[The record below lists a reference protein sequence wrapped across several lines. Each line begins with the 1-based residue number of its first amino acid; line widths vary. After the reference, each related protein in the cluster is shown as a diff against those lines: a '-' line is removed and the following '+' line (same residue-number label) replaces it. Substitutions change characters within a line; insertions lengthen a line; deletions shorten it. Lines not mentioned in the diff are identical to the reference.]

1 MAEKHDLLILPNQ
14 GDSSIVLSETRSSL
28 AARGRRDAAD
38 LTVRARESSGTVAG
52 QAQLHK
58 QGRNGQPPVFPPPL
72 ALLHGAAESGEASAA
87 FAIPIDGAP
96 FIGPRDAR
104 VTIVEFSDFQCPT
117 RRGGHQVERPPQ
129 GVSR

>member
-14 GDSSIVLSETRSSL
+14 GDSSIVFSETRSSL

-58 QGRNGQPPVFPPPL
+58 QGRNGQPP
-72 ALLHGAAESGEASAA
+72 
-87 FAIPIDGAP
+87 
-96 FIGPRDAR
+96 AR
-104 VTIVEFSDFQCPT
+104 VADVNRVRSGRDP
-117 RRGGHQVERPPQ
+117 RRLSAQPDGELEERYQ
-129 GVSR
+129 AH